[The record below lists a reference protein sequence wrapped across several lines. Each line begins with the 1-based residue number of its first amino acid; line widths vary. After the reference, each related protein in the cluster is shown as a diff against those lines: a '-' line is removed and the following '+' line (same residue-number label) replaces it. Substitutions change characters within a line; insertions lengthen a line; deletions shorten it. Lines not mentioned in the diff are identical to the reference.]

1 MTRCFLVYVLR
12 CKGLDHMYHTIY
24 ITSVDCPQLTKI
36 HWKSIALTWVY
47 CRPVTSHHPLTFD
60 LLGSLSCVTLA
71 FQSFQCHLEWHFSV
85 SSTTSFCKR
94 ETMRLYKLMY
104 SFSQQQLKRFV
115 TEKRH
120 LLIMAVLPTSW
131 NRWTIIY
138 RHLFTKWDKHLKEN
152 HVLLIQLYF
161 WKYY

>member
-1 MTRCFLVYVLR
+1 MTRFWFMSYGVKDWTTC
-12 CKGLDHMYHTIY
+12 TIHY
-24 ITSVDCPQLTKI
+24 ILLLTAHSWQKI
-36 HWKSIALTWVY
+36 HWKSIVLTWVY
-47 CRPVTSHHPLTFD
+47 CRPVTSLRPLTFD
-60 LLGSLSCVTLA
+60 LLGSLSYVTLA

-85 SSTTSFCKR
+85 SSTTPFCKR

-115 TEKRH
+115 TERRH

-131 NRWTIIY
+131 NRLTTIY

-152 HVLLIQLYF
+152 HVFLIQLYF